1 MQSAKSR
8 KFLLGGFLLSFCD
21 FRFKEGCHLKP
32 QILIIARDENTRSMM
47 KSFFSEKG
55 FRPIIIGRNRII
67 PEQQIVIY
75 EDGIRFCDTDII
87 KGTVAAIILDS
98 GYMWPN
104 PVLKPSIDMW
114 ERYRNNLD
122 EYLRNERESFS
133 LWYSLLEIL
142 NESIPLCINP
152 QEAFEG
158 EAFKSWAFEKL
169 GHSGVS
175 VPLMISGNDVNKISA
190 FIKENPGHFLSLPLL
205 EDDNPEWITEY
216 EAIGKDLN
224 HVPVLLQSLSS
235 RNAVHAFAV
244 NGKPV
249 VTHPESADISHV
261 IEQIPK
267 IQSILQIPFAHLIF
281 RYTNDLVLSDF
292 CASPDFALLSQEEQG
307 MIMNE
312 LWGLIKEKQ

>member
-1 MQSAKSR
+1 
-8 KFLLGGFLLSFCD
+8 
-21 FRFKEGCHLKP
+21 LKP
-32 QILIIARDENTRSMM
+32 QILVIAKDKDTRSMM

-55 FRPIIIGRNRII
+55 FSPIIIERDSII
-67 PEQQIVIY
+67 PEQQIVVC

-104 PVLKPSIDMW
+104 PVLKPTIEVW

-158 EAFKSWAFEKL
+158 EAFKPWAFEKL

-175 VPLMISGNDVNKISA
+175 VPLMISGNDVNKIST
-190 FIKENPGHFLSLPLL
+190 FIEENPGHFLSLPLS
-205 EDDNPEWITEY
+205 EDDNPEWITDY
-216 EAIGKDLN
+216 DSIGKDLN
-224 HVPVLLQSLSS
+224 HVPVFLQSLSS
-235 RNAVHAFAV
+235 RDAVHVFAV

-249 VTHPESADISHV
+249 ITHPESADISDV
-261 IEQIPK
+261 IEQVPK
-267 IQSILQIPFAHLIF
+267 IQDILQMPFAHLVF
-281 RYTNDLVLSDF
+281 RYSDDLVLSDF
-292 CASPDFALLSQEEQG
+292 CASPDLGLLSQKEQG
-307 MIMNE
+307 MIMNGLWE
-312 LWGLIKEKQ
+312 LIQEKL